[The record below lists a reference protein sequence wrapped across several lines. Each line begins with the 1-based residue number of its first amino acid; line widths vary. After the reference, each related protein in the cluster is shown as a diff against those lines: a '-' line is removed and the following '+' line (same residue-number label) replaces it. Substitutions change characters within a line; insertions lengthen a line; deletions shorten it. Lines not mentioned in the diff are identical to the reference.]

1 MKENKNS
8 AIEEHYNDLSDWTKE
23 DIGFPSTYL
32 CLTNAQESF
41 ILDILSGHE
50 KAIKEELTS
59 LLEEMKELVDD
70 I

>member
-1 MKENKNS
+1 MEENKS
-8 AIEEHYNDLSDWTKE
+8 LSIEDHYNNLSNLTKE

-32 CLTNAQESF
+32 YLTNAQESF

>member
-1 MKENKNS
+1 MKENIS
-8 AIEEHYNDLSDWTKE
+8 LSIEERYNDLSDLTKE

-50 KAIKEELTS
+50 KAIKEELSS
-59 LLEEMKELVDD
+59 LLGEMKELVDD

>member
-1 MKENKNS
+1 MKENIS
-8 AIEEHYNDLSDWTKE
+8 LSIEERYNDLSDLTKE

-32 CLTNAQESF
+32 YLTNAQESF

-50 KAIKEELTS
+50 KAIKEELSS
-59 LLEEMKELVDD
+59 LLGEMKELVDD